1 MQCCA
6 LRVSGLAK
14 EAAQGH
20 EVGSVAGSRPGYMY
34 NTTHATGEV
43 LLIDM
48 TTLYTLAS
56 KIHSRWAEGGHP
68 NRLHY
73 RFMCEHTVQPRGER
87 LST

>member
-1 MQCCA
+1 MRKKRRGLARGMVNPRVAVQCCA

-56 KIHSRWAEGGHP
+56 KIHSRRAEGGL
-68 NRLHY
+68 N
-73 RFMCEHTVQPRGER
+73 TII
-87 LST
+87 